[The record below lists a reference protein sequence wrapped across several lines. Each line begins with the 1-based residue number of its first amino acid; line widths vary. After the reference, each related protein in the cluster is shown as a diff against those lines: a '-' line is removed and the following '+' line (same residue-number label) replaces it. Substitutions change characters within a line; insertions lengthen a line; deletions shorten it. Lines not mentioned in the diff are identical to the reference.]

1 MCGESHCEFESHFFR
16 HKKDDMNNTYDI
28 KVSSPLLRPGM
39 VIRTTCSEKY
49 VVPVVNKMM
58 DMVREINTPK
68 PEKGKKK

>member
-1 MCGESHCEFESHFFR
+1 
-16 HKKDDMNNTYDI
+16 MNNTYDI